1 MDSFSFRIPEQQPPA
16 ENSFDTRAAAVQ
28 RWVEELPLGHTGES
42 AKRLYEVMRE
52 VNRLDIPLAERFEM
66 MEGISA
72 PLHAVLESLE
82 RHYSAMPFPLPKKS
96 VRVAQFSTGILHEV
110 VIAYQAVL
118 NSEENASWFYR
129 MTHSR
134 LWLES
139 VHRLVYYLNRILC
152 NYRLIHRSA
161 PGGVWLALH
170 RLYWTARENRRQQEK
185 VKSPLTDLTTTI
197 EGEYKQALLLSML
210 DPQLFNR
217 AQTAQLLANMPM
229 WQERCE
235 LVEAG
240 MRGEELVGYC
250 IRREADAPHTKL
262 TEVCCKECDGDKQA
276 GLLLD
281 LSPLER
287 RIAGLLEQLGE
298 EEQLK
303 PKGGSTISRATLETL
318 RSCWRTFDSE
328 RHERT
333 RSNVRVEVAIGMSG
347 IFHLLQ
353 EKAEATAQ
361 GISDQH
367 MSDELEELTFTLQEE
382 CEENNLGTVM
392 GERAEED
399 VWSSIFRAT
408 EITQKSWSSE
418 VDEREYRFIQAQQRD
433 YTDTGY
439 CLEFEKEKME
449 PFQVGELVGVQEGT
463 DKLMHL
469 CMVRWLNDDEGSTIS
484 TGVMRL
490 ADSMEPALVLARQER
505 RRTALY
511 CLLGIGADHKPQLFL
526 PHLPGIHR
534 KQLFLVVDGKEVPLT
549 LHDRVVVSPLFDAF
563 HFHAV
568 SVAADEEMSLEQM
581 NRQLHGLTRSEEE
594 AKKKKEGDFSD
605 LWNSL

>member
-1 MDSFSFRIPEQQPPA
+1 MDSLSFRIPEQRPPGK
-16 ENSFDTRAAAVQ
+16 ESFDTRAVAVQ
-28 RWVEELPLGHTGES
+28 RWVEGLPMGHIGETT
-42 AKRLYEVMRE
+42 RQLYAMLRE
-52 VNRLDIPLAERFEM
+52 VNRLDIPLASRFELL
-66 MEGISA
+66 ETVSE
-72 PLHAVLESLE
+72 PLHAVLDSLE
-82 RHYSAMPFPLPKKS
+82 RHYSGMPFPLPKKG
-96 VRVAQFSTGILHEV
+96 VRVAQFSTGLLHEV

-134 LWLES
+134 VWLES

-170 RLYWTARENRRQQEK
+170 RLYWTARENQREREK
-185 VKSPLTDLTTTI
+185 VRPPLSQLSTTI
-197 EGEYKQALLLSML
+197 EGEYKQALLLSMI

-217 AQTAQLLANMPM
+217 EQMAELFANMPM

-235 LVEAG
+235 LVEASMRPEG
-240 MRGEELVGYC
+240 MIGYC

-262 TEVCCKECDGDKQA
+262 TEECCHDCDGDKQA

-281 LSPLER
+281 LSTLELR
-287 RIAGLLEQLGE
+287 LVGLLEQLGE
-298 EEQLK
+298 RDQFQPE
-303 PKGGSTISRATLETL
+303 GGSTLSRETLEML

-333 RSNVRVEVAIGMSG
+333 LSNLTVEVAVGMSG
-347 IFHLLQ
+347 IFQLLQ
-353 EKAEATAQ
+353 GRTEETAQ
-361 GISDQH
+361 GISDQQ
-367 MSDELEELTFTLQEE
+367 MSDELEELSLTLQSDKEIE
-382 CEENNLGTVM
+382 VNAGTVI
-392 GERAEED
+392 GKRAAED
-399 VWSSIFRAT
+399 VWSNIFHAT
-408 EITQKSWSSE
+408 EVRQNAWSRNIE
-418 VDEREYRFIQAQQRD
+418 EREYHFIRAKERD

-439 CLEFEKEKME
+439 CLEFDKEKME
-449 PFQVGELVGVQEGT
+449 PLQVGELVGVQEEIDGP
-463 DKLMHL
+463 LHL
-469 CMVRWLNDDEGSTIS
+469 CMVRWLNDEERTIT

-490 ADSMEPALVLARQER
+490 AESTEPALVVAHQER

-511 CLLGIGADHKPQLFL
+511 CLLGIGHDHKPQLFL
-526 PHLPGIHR
+526 PHLPGIHSR
-534 KQLFLVVDGKEVPLT
+534 QLFLVVDGKEVPLT

-581 NRQLHGLTRSEEE
+581 NRQLHGLTQSEAETKRE
-594 AKKKKEGDFSD
+594 SDDFSD
-605 LWNSL
+605 LWTSL